1 MCTYFK
7 TETDVAQI
15 LIDFFFLTL
24 TVRRPFHRKDF
35 KWRGYGSMVLLSEKT
50 KALNTELNKRVEAV
64 TSSYSAAGDFLQ
76 YIYSGLVVKYH

>member
-15 LIDFFFLTL
+15 LIDYFFLTL

-35 KWRGYGSMVLLSEKT
+35 QWRGYGSMVLLSE
-50 KALNTELNKRVEAV
+50 
-64 TSSYSAAGDFLQ
+64 
-76 YIYSGLVVKYH
+76 

>member
-50 KALNTELNKRVEAV
+50 SFEHRA
-64 TSSYSAAGDFLQ
+64 
-76 YIYSGLVVKYH
+76 